1 MRSEGVDCERNSA
14 IRGAAEN
21 AAFSGTSRRAWLYW
35 LAVVV
40 ASEEKLQ
47 LRKGNMFKGAKRKVG
62 GRNSTIRILRTHYR
76 YLRIGGSAGTGRT
89 GRFQPLINL
98 GIGGSAGTG
107 RNGRAGSYGREYIQA
122 RYFSDKPTAGTGRT
136 GRFRPSEKS
145 RDRRFGWVFQK
156 VENFKNLKI
165 SKN

>member
-21 AAFSGTSRRAWLYW
+21 APFSGTSTRQRAWLYW

-62 GRNSTIRILRTHYR
+62 GRNSTLRILRTHYG
-76 YLRIGGSAGTGRT
+76 YLGIGGSAGTGRT
-89 GRFQPLINL
+89 GRFQPSDKFRNRRDGTAGPAHTAENIYRRGILAINPRLGRVGRDGFGLPKNL
-98 GIGGSAGTG
+98 GIGGSAG
-107 RNGRAGSYGREYIQA
+107 
-122 RYFSDKPTAGTGRT
+122 F
-136 GRFRPSEKS
+136 
-145 RDRRFGWVFQK
+145 
-156 VENFKNLKI
+156 FKKLKI
-165 SKN
+165 SQI

>member
-1 MRSEGVDCERNSA
+1 MYRNLAEKTKGLIRRQALRSEGVDCERNSA

-62 GRNSTIRILRTHYR
+62 GRNNTIRILRTHYG
-76 YLRIGGSAGTGRT
+76 Y
-89 GRFQPLINL
+89 L

-107 RNGRAGSYGREYIQA
+107 RNGWVGSYGRRRALNIY
-122 RYFSDKPTAGTGRT
+122 RRGFSDTPTAVTRT
-136 GRFRPSEKS
+136 IE
-145 RDRRFGWVFQK
+145 
-156 VENFKNLKI
+156 NLKNMKI
-165 SKN
+165 LKI